1 MKSEKGIRRVVWLSK
16 ELDARIEEL
25 RQKIG
30 YSRSGIYRYILT
42 RYLEKIGLWQS
53 VTKGEKFGGIA
64 PRNKKRKDRERRK
77 SNDSLL

>member
-25 RQKIG
+25 RRKIG

-53 VTKGEKFGGIA
+53 VNEKAKIEKFGGII
-64 PRNKKRKDRERRK
+64 PRRRTKKQSDER
-77 SNDSLL
+77 

>member
-53 VTKGEKFGGIA
+53 VTKGEKFGGII
-64 PRNKKRKDRERRK
+64 PRRGAKKNKATRD
-77 SNDSLL
+77 